1 MKKLLGALTLA
12 TFLCVS
18 GAAYAQDAA
27 TAKQDAP
34 AAAAKQ
40 DAPKEDTANKKKETK
55 KKGLGQIFRRKKK
68 TEEGES

>member
-27 TAKQDAP
+27 KQDDAKQDTM
-34 AAAAKQ
+34 K
-40 DAPKEDTANKKKETK
+40 DKKKDDK
-55 KKGLGQIFRRKKK
+55 KP
-68 TEEGES
+68 S